1 MLVTYPACFYFD
13 KETKGY
19 YVYFPNLQSSGTQGV
34 DLNDAMVMASE
45 YLGMYVAALVECGE
59 TVPKSSAISE
69 IDLKAAFPFMDDAEL
84 VASYE
89 LSKSFVSMVV
99 TNVEEYLNAQEL
111 VKKTL
116 TIPKWANDLAVRKG
130 YNFSK
135 ILTDAISKTIVQQ

>member
-13 KETKGY
+13 KKTQGY
-19 YVYFPNLQSSGTQGV
+19 YVYFPDLKSSGTQGS
-34 DLNDAMVMASE
+34 DLNEAMVMASE
-45 YLGMYVAALVECGE
+45 YLGMYVASLVEDVE
-59 TVPKSSAISE
+59 TVPKPSAINE
-69 IDLKAAFPFMDDAEL
+69 IDLSIAFPFTDDAEL

-99 TNVEEYLNAQEL
+99 TNVEEYLDAQEL

-135 ILTDAISKTIVQQ
+135 ILTDAISKTIIQ

>member
-13 KETKGY
+13 KDTKGY
-19 YVYFPNLQSSGTQGV
+19 YVYFPDLESSGTQGV
-34 DLNDAMVMASE
+34 ELNDAMVMAGE
-45 YLGMYVAALVECGE
+45 YLGMYVAALVEDGE
-59 TVPKSSAISE
+59 ILPKSSAISE
-69 IDLKAAFPFMDDAEL
+69 IDLRSVFPFADDTEIIE
-84 VASYE
+84 SCE

-99 TNVEEYLNAQEL
+99 TNVADYLDAQEL

-135 ILTDAISKTIVQQ
+135 ILTDAISKAIVQ

>member
-13 KETKGY
+13 KDSKGY
-19 YVYFPNLQSSGTQGV
+19 YVYFPDLDSSGTQGV

-45 YLGMYVAALVECGE
+45 YLGMYVASLVEDGE
-59 TVPKSSAISE
+59 TAPKASAISE
-69 IDLKAAFPFMDDAEL
+69 IDLRAVFPFVDDTEL
-84 VASYE
+84 VASCE

-99 TNVEEYLNAQEL
+99 TNVEDYLDAQEL

-116 TIPKWANDLAVRKG
+116 TIPKWANDLAIRKG

-135 ILTDAISKTIVQQ
+135 ILTDAISKTIIQ

>member
-19 YVYFPNLQSSGTQGV
+19 YVYFPDLKSSGTQGS
-34 DLNDAMVMASE
+34 DLNEAMVMASE
-45 YLGMYVAALVECGE
+45 YLGMYVASLVEDGE
-59 TVPKSSAISE
+59 TVPKASAINE
-69 IDLKAAFPFMDDAEL
+69 IDLSVVFPFTDDAEL
-84 VASYE
+84 VASCE

-99 TNVEEYLNAQEL
+99 TNVEEYLDAQEL

-135 ILTDAISKTIVQQ
+135 ILTDAISKTIVQ